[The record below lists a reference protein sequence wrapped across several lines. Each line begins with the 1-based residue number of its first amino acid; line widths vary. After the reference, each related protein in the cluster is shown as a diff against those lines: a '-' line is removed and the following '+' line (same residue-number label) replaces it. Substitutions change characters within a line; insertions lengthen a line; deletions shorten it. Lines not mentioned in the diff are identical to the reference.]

1 MASWGRTDEATNRE
15 GRGNPQTRNERY
27 VRTTREHTDPRRQS
41 PRRFGRHGESS
52 GWGRSRWQ
60 ERHSLNPMAEDF
72 EPRTGNREGV
82 TDPSG
87 REQDPGHGE
96 ALNA

>member
-1 MASWGRTDEATNRE
+1 
-15 GRGNPQTRNERY
+15 
-27 VRTTREHTDPRRQS
+27 
-41 PRRFGRHGESS
+41 
-52 GWGRSRWQ
+52 
-60 ERHSLNPMAEDF
+60 MAEDF